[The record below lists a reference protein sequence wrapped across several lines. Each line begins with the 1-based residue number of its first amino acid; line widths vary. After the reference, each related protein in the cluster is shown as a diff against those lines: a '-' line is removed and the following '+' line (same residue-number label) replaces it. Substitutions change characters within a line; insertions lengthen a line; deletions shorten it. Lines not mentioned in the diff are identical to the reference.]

1 MTSRWSAIV
10 ATISAI
16 PVPIEEAAG
25 AFGVLEVDE
34 DGRMIGFEEKPAKP
48 KPMPGR
54 PGWALASMGNYI
66 FNSKFLVRE
75 LLSDSEIENS
85 QHDFGRDILPSI
97 YSRYPVYVYDFNTNR
112 IRGESETPPLAPAKI
127 AHDETKP
134 NFRRLRSEERRV
146 GKECRSRW
154 SPYH

>member
-1 MTSRWSAIV
+1 MHGCAAV

-112 IRGESETPPLAPAKI
+112 IRGESEEGRERR
-127 AHDETKP
+127 HQSQ
-134 NFRRLRSEERRV
+134 FRRGGDRRRRRP
-146 GKECRSRW
+146 CRW
-154 SPYH
+154 E